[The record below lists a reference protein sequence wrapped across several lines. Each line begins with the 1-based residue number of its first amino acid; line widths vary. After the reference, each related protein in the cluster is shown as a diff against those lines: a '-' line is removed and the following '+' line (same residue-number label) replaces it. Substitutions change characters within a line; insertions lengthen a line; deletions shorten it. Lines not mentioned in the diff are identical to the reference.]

1 LYGARPTRS
10 FPTCSAKRISDT
22 ILSRTQSSS
31 NLDVCVVIDLK
42 EDIAVTHLIVA
53 DAFEVPILI
62 IIAVPAPRARP
73 TVIGRPVPG
82 RGALQTVR
90 TLAALEAPPTRHWA
104 GIRSTASG
112 SEGWVDDDAT
122 SDGID
127 DRGMAALCGVVHR
140 MRRLY

>member
-10 FPTCSAKRISDT
+10 FPTCSAKHISDT
-22 ILSRTQSSS
+22 ILSRAQSSS

-73 TVIGRPVPG
+73 TVIG
-82 RGALQTVR
+82 
-90 TLAALEAPPTRHWA
+90 
-104 GIRSTASG
+104 
-112 SEGWVDDDAT
+112 
-122 SDGID
+122 
-127 DRGMAALCGVVHR
+127 
-140 MRRLY
+140 